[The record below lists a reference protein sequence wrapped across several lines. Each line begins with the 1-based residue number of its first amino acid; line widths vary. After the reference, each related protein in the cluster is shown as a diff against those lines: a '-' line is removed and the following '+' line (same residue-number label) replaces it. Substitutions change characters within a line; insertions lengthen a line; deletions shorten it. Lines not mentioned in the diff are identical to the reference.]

1 MSEEFALP
9 QCCLDLDIDPMFLF
23 FPDKMDEDG
32 REFVEAHGLDGAT
45 WRQLRSGAIEMG
57 NGKVKIKHRC
67 QKLLDNGRCGI
78 QVEKGYDA
86 KPKMCRDFECR
97 TRSDCACHGSGKP
110 WQPIVVE

>member
-9 QCCLDLDIDPMFLF
+9 MCCQDLDIDPILLF
-23 FPDKMDEDG
+23 FPEKMDEDG

-45 WRQLRSGAIEMG
+45 WRQLRKGAMDMG
-57 NGKVKIKHRC
+57 NGKVKLKHRC
-67 QKLLDNGRCGI
+67 QQLLDNGRCGI
-78 QVEKGYDA
+78 YETR
-86 KPKMCRDFECR
+86 PKMCRDFECR